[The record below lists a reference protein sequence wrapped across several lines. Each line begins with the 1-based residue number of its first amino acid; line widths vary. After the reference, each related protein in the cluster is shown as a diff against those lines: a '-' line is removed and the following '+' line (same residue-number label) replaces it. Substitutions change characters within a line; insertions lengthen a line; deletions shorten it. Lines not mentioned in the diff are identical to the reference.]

1 MALVARRSTRVVAA
15 SPKSVVLRA
24 KGAKKCKAAGL
35 PVEDGPLVPAASE
48 DEEASKQRKVLREA
62 LEVDKDAEWG
72 YQVCGMLHFCGG
84 TYWPTSTDSGDQ
96 DRGMM
101 LQSYFV

>member
-1 MALVARRSTRVVAA
+1 
-15 SPKSVVLRA
+15 
-24 KGAKKCKAAGL
+24 
-35 PVEDGPLVPAASE
+35 VEDGPLAPAASE
-48 DEEASKQRKVLREA
+48 DEEASKQKKVLREA

-72 YQVCGMLHFCGG
+72 YQVRGVLRFCGG

-96 DRGMM
+96 DRRDEDHAGGDDDDDEDDDDRGMT